1 MATLAVIARE
11 RKEGL
16 KRLQKA
22 SLNLDAAQEKVER
35 EVKRLLVRKRAI
47 PESEDMVRVLSLIS
61 GTSNALDNMATVAQ
75 DLLNMYAR

>member
-22 SLNLDAAQEKVER
+22 SLSLDASQEKVER

-61 GTSNALDNMATVAQ
+61 GTSNALDNVATVAQ
-75 DLLNMYAR
+75 DLLNMYVR